1 MNLSQQFSRALHFAN
16 SMHGN
21 QQRKGGQV
29 PYMAH
34 LLSVAAL
41 VLEHG
46 GSEVEAIAA
55 LLHDVIEDRGRSW
68 NKGPTGMR
76 NELRKRFGEE
86 VLAIIEECTDT
97 DEYPKP
103 PWRERKEAYLLHLE
117 QASPSGLLVSLADKV
132 HNLRSILADYRL
144 VGDEL
149 WTRFKGGKEPTLWYY
164 DALLQAFKA
173 RQESQPEL
181 LAELEKDRLEL
192 AKLMAV

>member
-1 MNLSQQFSRALHFAN
+1 MNLSKQFSQALHFAN

-21 QQRKGGQV
+21 QLRKGGQV

-34 LLSVAAL
+34 LLSVVAL

-46 GSEVEAIAA
+46 GSENEAIAA

-68 NKGPTGMR
+68 NKGHTGMR

-86 VLAIIEECTDT
+86 VLGIIEECTDT

-103 PWRERKEAYLLHLE
+103 PWRERKEAYLVHLE
-117 QASPSGLLVSLADKV
+117 QASTSGLLVSLADKV
-132 HNLRSILADYRL
+132 HNLRSILADYRI

-149 WTRFKGGKEPTLWYY
+149 WTRFKGGKEGTLWYY
-164 DALLQAFKA
+164 DALLHAFKT

-181 LAELEKDRLEL
+181 LAELERARLEL